1 MVSLECGQAAK
12 GTGVRNVF
20 PSSCRLLPVTFLL
33 LRSNRK
39 PSYPGYRFLSF
50 RHKKYQGAGGEG
62 TSLQKANGNVP
73 LDRVACSRLD

>member
-50 RHKKYQGAGGEG
+50 RHKKYRGGGG

-73 LDRVACSRLD
+73 LDRVAFSQLD